1 MKVRRLLRIW
11 PLRPTPAATG
21 LQLCCWLAAA
31 ALALALATAPAAGP
45 SARPHASATPDN
57 PHLLIAQRRCIDR
70 IIGLAKGQTEEAIFE
85 QINRL
90 CMALSFSKPS
100 SGAGIRLL
108 SCQRAAAV
116 RFTPATKRVA
126 GCLGG

>member
-1 MKVRRLLRIW
+1 
-11 PLRPTPAATG
+11 
-21 LQLCCWLAAA
+21 
-31 ALALALATAPAAGP
+31 LALALATAPAAGP

-70 IIGLAKGQTEEAIFE
+70 IIGLAKDQTEEAIFE